1 MSPNPA
7 TRPEGVRIMKRIC
20 AFVVACLFVGFP
32 VIAFADDPPENPQ
45 AVHLELL
52 KQAKELYDRDDS
64 AGAVA
69 VCDEYLGKLGED
81 FHPQVWF
88 LRGNAYHKLFNKTR
102 KEADIGKAIESYE
115 KALALYRDIKTF
127 TGLDAARYQ
136 IDGLFNLGLLYEEQ
150 YKLLYL
156 SWDGETRK
164 DREWKILSSI
174 EQAMSMAEMFG
185 EWKEPLDEQRERY
198 LDRSLETFLNMILVS
213 DMPDIYKPL
222 TESTCSRG
230 QFSKD
235 KDKYQ
240 RYAKELSFDP
250 SIQCCVH
257 WIRGKE
263 LAESFRAYDDA
274 IHHLR
279 KGFVLAQSDRAKA
292 AMSRQIADIYL
303 KKDSLEDKRLAL
315 EYATQAWKFWEAHRS
330 EWGGWA
336 ELFETYGASLKGV
349 AVGYAMLKDP
359 DYDRIIQ
366 LCHQSFRIPSW
377 KDQYYMAYLLS
388 FASYQK
394 GDEEQFY
401 RYGKQAVQVI
411 LDKYNNEFEKIQSEE
426 EKEVLLFWVNSLRGS
441 GRILE
446 AMRYKGIGDRLGKS
460 SM

>member
-1 MSPNPA
+1 
-7 TRPEGVRIMKRIC
+7 MKRLL
-20 AFVVACLFVGFP
+20 ALVVGCLFMGLPVVGLCNEP
-32 VIAFADDPPENPQ
+32 LENTQ

-52 KQAKELYDRDDS
+52 KQAKDLYDQDDP

-69 VCDEYLGKLGED
+69 VCDEYLRKLGED

-88 LRGNAYHKLFNKTR
+88 LRGNAYHKVFNKTH
-102 KEADIGKAIESYE
+102 KEVDIARAIESYE
-115 KALALYRDIKTF
+115 RALALYRDIKTF

-150 YKLLYL
+150 YKLLCPT
-156 SWDGETRK
+156 WDGQTRK

-213 DMPDIYKPL
+213 DMPDIYRPL
-222 TESTCSRG
+222 AESICSRG
-230 QFSKD
+230 QLSKD
-235 KDKYQ
+235 KEKYEK
-240 RYAKELSFDP
+240 YAKELSFDP
-250 SIQCCVH
+250 DIRSCVH

-263 LAESFRAYDDA
+263 LAESFRAYDEA
-274 IHHLR
+274 INHLR
-279 KGFVLAQSDRAKA
+279 QGITVAKSERAKA

-303 KKDSLEDKRLAL
+303 KKDSLDDKRLAL
-315 EYATQAWKFWEAHRS
+315 EYAGQAWKLWEAHRF
-330 EWGGWA
+330 EWGTWT

-349 AVGYAMLKDP
+349 AVGYAMLKEP

-377 KDQYYMAYLLS
+377 KDQYYMAYLLAY
-388 FASYQK
+388 ASYQK

-446 AMRYKGIGDRLGKS
+446 AMRYKGIGDQLGKS
-460 SM
+460 PM